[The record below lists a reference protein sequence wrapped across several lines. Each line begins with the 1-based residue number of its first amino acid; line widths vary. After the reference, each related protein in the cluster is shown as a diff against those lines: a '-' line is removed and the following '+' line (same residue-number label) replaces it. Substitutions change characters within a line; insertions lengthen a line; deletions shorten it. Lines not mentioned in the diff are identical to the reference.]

1 MTNRAAIFAY
11 LDTLGE
17 CQISGRI
24 LPDIVAAMNGKR
36 PYHSTCLDACRD
48 YAGISGGAFECVDN
62 QKSIYHFTPGVRLDD
77 AIVD

>member
-1 MTNRAAIFAY
+1 MTNRAAIFSY

-24 LPDIVAAMNGKR
+24 LPDVVRSMNGR
-36 PYHSTCLDACRD
+36 YPYHATLLDYCRD

-62 QKSIYHFTPGVRLDD
+62 QRSIYHFTPGVRLGN

>member
-1 MTNRAAIFAY
+1 MTNRAAVFAY

-62 QKSIYHFTPGVRLDD
+62 QKSIYHFTPGVRLGN

>member
-17 CQISGRI
+17 CDIRGVV

-48 YAGISGGAFECVDN
+48 YACISGGEFECIDN
-62 QKSIYHFTPGVRLDD
+62 QKSIYHFTPGVRLGS
-77 AIVD
+77 AIVN